1 MVSKEI
7 WKTIKEDE
15 AYQVSNTGR
24 VRSRM
29 IVSSTQR
36 NLQNEYHEIKPSL
49 DSHGYQI
56 VTIRGK
62 HHKVHRL
69 VAETFIP
76 NPNSLPVVRHKDDNK
91 THNHVDNLLWG
102 TQRDNI
108 HDSIQNGKFVGDT
121 SKAIESSCTPILATN
136 IDTLETLEFDSVNH
150 AARILN
156 LSAGHISEVLHHR
169 LNRCGR
175 WTFERI

>member
-36 NLQNEYHEIKPSL
+36 NLQNEYH
-49 DSHGYQI
+49 
-56 VTIRGK
+56 
-62 HHKVHRL
+62 
-69 VAETFIP
+69 
-76 NPNSLPVVRHKDDNK
+76 